1 MPGGRPRRKT
11 QQRST
16 ETDVGPGTYGSGQVK
31 VGARKVRWPKGWR
44 DWKQWNAE
52 DTAPPPRMPPKRAAS
67 QETHEAVNKRYREAI
82 DDVAQ
87 EKLQK
92 VREQAAAWLREH
104 P

>member
-1 MPGGRPRRKT
+1 
-11 QQRST
+11 
-16 ETDVGPGTYGSGQVK
+16 
-31 VGARKVRWPKGWR
+31 
-44 DWKQWNAE
+44 
-52 DTAPPPRMPPKRAAS
+52 MPPKRAAS